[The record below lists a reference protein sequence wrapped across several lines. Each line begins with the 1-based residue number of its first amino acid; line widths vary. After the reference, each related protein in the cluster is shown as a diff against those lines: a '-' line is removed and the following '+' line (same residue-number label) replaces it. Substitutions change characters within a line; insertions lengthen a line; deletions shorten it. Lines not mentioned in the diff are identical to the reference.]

1 MPFFVVKRD
10 LPGVTPE
17 ALQSAGLRA
26 KSCCTEMTTEGKPVR
41 WVRSFFLPETAQTH
55 CYFEAPFQGSRRRS
69 QSASAYSVHPDCR
82 SGGDDTGNGLARCT
96 RHKG

>member
-1 MPFFVVKRD
+1 MPIFVVKRD

-26 KSCCTEMTTEGKPVR
+26 KSCCSEMTSEGKPVR

-55 CYFEAPFQGSRRRS
+55 CYFEAPSRAAVEEANQR
-69 QSASAYSVHPDCR
+69 
-82 SGGDDTGNGLARCT
+82 ARIPFT
-96 RHKG
+96 QIVEVVEMTPEMI